1 MSYPL
6 LKLLHIAA
14 VIIFLGNII
23 TGHFWMHMAIRSK
36 DVNIIRHS
44 VNGIMLS
51 DRIFTIPAVIIIIA
65 AGILSALYG
74 NIPLLRTGWIIWSI
88 VLFTLSGVIFSTK
101 LSVMLRKMLTLTNEQ
116 HVNREQEW
124 ISINNLY
131 RQWNTWAVV
140 AIMLPLAALVMMVLK
155 IPA

>member
-23 TGHFWMHMAIRSK
+23 TGHFWMHLAIVSK

-44 VNGIMLS
+44 INGIMRS
-51 DRIFTIPAVIIIIA
+51 DRIFTIPAVIIIIV
-65 AGILSALYG
+65 AGILSAFYG
-74 NIPLLRTGWIIWSI
+74 NIPVLRTGWIVWSI
-88 VLFTLSGVIFSTK
+88 TLFSLSGVIFSTK
-101 LSVMLRKMLTLTNEQ
+101 LSVVLRKMLKLTNNQ
-116 HVNREQEW
+116 HGNRHEEL

-131 RQWNTWAVV
+131 REWNIWALV
-140 AIMLPLAALVMMVLK
+140 AITLPLAALVMMVLK
-155 IPA
+155 IPV

>member
-1 MSYPL
+1 MNYPL

-23 TGHFWMHMAIRSK
+23 TGHFWMHLAMRSR

-44 VNGIMLS
+44 VSGIMRS
-51 DRIFTIPAVIIIIA
+51 DRIFTMPAVVIIIV
-65 AGILSALYG
+65 AGILSAFYG
-74 NIPLLRTGWIIWSI
+74 NIPVFRTGWIIWSI
-88 VLFTLSGVIFSTK
+88 ALFSLSGVIFSTK
-101 LSVMLRKMLTLTNEQ
+101 LSVLLRKMKELSNDQ
-116 HVNREQEW
+116 HSNNEQEW
-124 ISINNLY
+124 VTINNLY
-131 RQWNTWAVV
+131 RQWNMWALA